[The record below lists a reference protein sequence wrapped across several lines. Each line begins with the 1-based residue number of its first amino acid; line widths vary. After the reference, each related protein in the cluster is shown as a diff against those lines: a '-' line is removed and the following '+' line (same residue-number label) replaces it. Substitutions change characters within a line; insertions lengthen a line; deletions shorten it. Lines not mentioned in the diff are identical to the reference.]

1 MSDKQR
7 LDRTGTSDG
16 LGPAVVSDTA
26 ASTVYPDG
34 LDSLLF
40 ALDELPAIESA
51 DATIRRAI
59 ELARDRIGLV
69 RASIY
74 VIDRCRHFMLGTW
87 AYDSSGALLDE
98 HHVMYAVSDL
108 DRATFRPGLEG
119 APYKVFEGCLIVEQ
133 RSHEMEVASPGWV
146 TCTPI
151 ACGDDVIGMMFNDAG
166 TSHAAFDETK
176 QAKTAILC
184 SVLGAALGSL
194 ARARNA
200 ATGRLPMHRHVMT
213 AVAMLAQDP
222 GVGVSQIAQRL
233 AVSARGLTRL
243 FEAALGVSLEDY
255 RNRLRLDRVALL
267 IAKGRMTLPD
277 AAVTAGFA
285 SYAQFQR
292 VSRRFRW
299 MALLERGADECRA
312 PRSGQGARPL
322 IIDGRRAKT

>member
-1 MSDKQR
+1 MSDEQR
-7 LDRTGTSDG
+7 LDWIGTSDG
-16 LGPAVVSDTA
+16 LGSAVVSGTPA
-26 ASTVYPDG
+26 NTVCPDG

-40 ALDELPAIESA
+40 ALDELPAIERA

-59 ELARDRIGLV
+59 ELARDRIGVV
-69 RASIY
+69 RASVY

-87 AYDSSGALLDE
+87 GSDSSGAILDE
-98 HHVMYAVSDL
+98 HHVMYAMSDL
-108 DRATFRPGLEG
+108 DRATLRPGLGG
-119 APYKVFEGCLIVEQ
+119 APYKVFEGCLMVEQ
-133 RSHEMEVASPGWV
+133 RSHQMKVANPGWV

-166 TSHAAFDETK
+166 ASHAAFDEAK

-200 ATGRLPMHRHVMT
+200 TTDRLPMHRHVMS

-233 AVSARGLTRL
+233 AVSSRGLTRL

-267 IAKGRMTLPD
+267 IATGRMTLAD

-292 VSRRFRW
+292 VFRKFRW
-299 MALLERGADECRA
+299 MALLDRGADERRS
-312 PRSGQGARPL
+312 PRSGKPRAR
-322 IIDGRRAKT
+322 